1 MQKKLNIE
9 LELRENY
16 VDSDVTESIIRY
28 VHAHG
33 FNANNVDE
41 LLLGLGYDEIFKE
54 ADENYHL
61 RYDKIVS
68 ELKISQ

>member
-1 MQKKLNIE
+1 MQKDLNIE
-9 LELRENY
+9 LELREHY

-41 LLLGLGYDEIFKE
+41 ILLELGYDEIFKE
-54 ADENYHL
+54 AQEKSSFTDNVVL
-61 RYDKIVS
+61 VN
-68 ELKISQ
+68 Q